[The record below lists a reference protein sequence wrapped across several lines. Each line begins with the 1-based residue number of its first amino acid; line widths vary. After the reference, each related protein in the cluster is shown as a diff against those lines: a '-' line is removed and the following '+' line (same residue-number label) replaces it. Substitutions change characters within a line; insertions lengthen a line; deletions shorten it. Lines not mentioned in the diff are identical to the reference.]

1 MKQFIAAC
9 RESEWKPTKDIV
21 DKIRCRARLLSQS
34 VLVEETIGDMKNR
47 RIPRQTTM
55 FRKPETCYALSL
67 VFGSLEAR
75 TQYRTPRYDVPLATK
90 RSKLP
95 RHAFEVKAEQRSMPF
110 DKIVSYNSKTTWYS
124 PGAPRLGVRD
134 ADTRLLRELR
144 KADAFKRAGEAW
156 LGSMCVAAHLL
167 CFRDASDSP
176 GVWYLGL
183 AHFDDSA
190 VVCWPGTLKADGLP
204 PCLQFFDPD
213 LDVSELAYKAVIDLD
228 SVEACRLKWRS
239 LAWQRRRAAGLAC
252 LPPALRMFVFGNGT
266 LKEIAAR
273 EAFWDMP
280 IDCLQKLR
288 EWMPGD
294 FGAASDNVPQLVF
307 HMIKRV
313 LKCSDMEAVEILQLR
328 LAANDASAVYA
339 KEFLDLDEALEVLE
353 APDAQMVHDDQKRL
367 AGQLEGLK
375 QLAKDYTTTVQDVK
389 AKHALAPKRG
399 AGKGMKGKKGA
410 EKVAV
415 EASIAHVDAAKYLP
429 PGASIWQGR
438 KTQTW
443 SAHVKP
449 RPRISEPWREDCG
462 RALHRILKRA
472 WQLHLELN
480 GQDWS
485 SCPWVFSA
493 DD

>member
-1 MKQFIAAC
+1 M
-9 RESEWKPTKDIV
+9 
-21 DKIRCRARLLSQS
+21 
-34 VLVEETIGDMKNR
+34 
-47 RIPRQTTM
+47 
-55 FRKPETCYALSL
+55 
-67 VFGSLEAR
+67 
-75 TQYRTPRYDVPLATK
+75 
-90 RSKLP
+90 
-95 RHAFEVKAEQRSMPF
+95 
-110 DKIVSYNSKTTWYS
+110 
-124 PGAPRLGVRD
+124 
-134 ADTRLLRELR
+134 
-144 KADAFKRAGEAW
+144 
-156 LGSMCVAAHLL
+156 
-167 CFRDASDSP
+167 
-176 GVWYLGL
+176 GL

-213 LDVSELAYKAVIDLD
+213 LDVSELSYKAVIDLD

-239 LAWQRRRAAGLAC
+239 LAWQRRHAAGLAC
-252 LPPALRMFVFGNGT
+252 LPPAIRMFVTCKGT

-294 FGAASDNVPQLVF
+294 FGAASDNVAQLVF
-307 HMIKRV
+307 DMVKRV

-367 AGQLEGLK
+367 AGQLEGL
-375 QLAKDYTTTVQDVK
+375 QQFSKDYKTTVQEVK
-389 AKHALAPKRG
+389 AKHAPAPKKG
-399 AGKGMKGKKGA
+399 AGKGKKGKKGA